1 MQEFIELIRENKRMM
16 AVKHAQKFFPSFEQE
31 QLKEIK
37 KCMALLAFPIGELKV
52 KSLCWVKSQEFRY
65 F

>member
-37 KCMALLAFPIGELKV
+37 KCMALLAFPIGKWQEN
-52 KSLCWVKSQEFRY
+52 SLVNQ
-65 F
+65 